1 MSLSEIKAYIHRN
14 RVANVVNAL
23 INAGF
28 NNLTVIDVQGLLK
41 ALDRKEQSY
50 SIEIGQKV
58 VTEVKLELV
67 CENETQTAEAVR
79 IIGEHGKTGQLSAGW
94 IYVSD
99 VRSAIEIT
107 D

>member
-1 MSLSEIKAYIHRN
+1 MNISEIKAYVHRN
-14 RVANVVNAL
+14 RVADVVSAL
-23 INAGF
+23 TNAGF
-28 NNLTVIDVQGLLK
+28 KNLTVIDVQGLLK
-41 ALDRKEQSY
+41 ALDSKEQHY

-67 CENETQTAEAVR
+67 CENQTQTAEAVA
-79 IIGEHGKTGQLSAGW
+79 IIREHGKTGQSSAGW

-99 VRSAIEIT
+99 IQSAVEIT